1 MDYMDIHTFL
11 TIVSSESLSKAAQR
25 LFVSQPALS
34 HRLLKLEKELGVE
47 LMVRGKGIRNIR
59 LTEEGKRFIPL
70 ARKWENLYFETQKI
84 RQADG
89 KSLLRVSNVD
99 SLNQGFITGVCT
111 KFLTKYR
118 QCRLHMTTLRSNAA
132 YEAMKEHEIDLG
144 FIMNPRFVRSIR
156 TIPLFEEN
164 HLMSLQVFE

>member
-84 RQADG
+84 RQ
-89 KSLLRVSNVD
+89 
-99 SLNQGFITGVCT
+99 
-111 KFLTKYR
+111 
-118 QCRLHMTTLRSNAA
+118 
-132 YEAMKEHEIDLG
+132 E
-144 FIMNPRFVRSIR
+144 
-156 TIPLFEEN
+156 
-164 HLMSLQVFE
+164 